1 MYITIPIDKINQSG
15 FFYNTPIINTII
27 TYGLFIRLI
36 YSDEHFTTLGI
47 NVSFNIR
54 LNNIFRSYGKYKCN
68 FDHLIN
74 NDVKEKLI
82 QLEHLILSN
91 NNSSKTRVLK
101 LSETLKSGRIIIMNH
116 IEQTYNTNMFIL
128 KIYGLWETD
137 TEIGLTYKL
146 IGV

>member
-15 FFYNTPIINTII
+15 FFYNTPIINTMI
-27 TYGLFIRLI
+27 TEGSFIRLI

-68 FDHLIN
+68 FDNSIN
-74 NDVKEKLI
+74 NDVIEKLEK
-82 QLEHLILSN
+82 LESLILSN
-91 NNSSKTRVLK
+91 HNSSKTRVLK
-101 LSETLKSGRIIIMNH
+101 LYETIKSGRIITMNH
-116 IEQTYNTNMFIL
+116 VEQNYNSNMFIL
-128 KIYGLWETD
+128 KIYGLWENC
-137 TEIGLTYKL
+137 TEIGITYKI

>member
-54 LNNIFRSYGKYKCN
+54 LNNISR
-68 FDHLIN
+68 
-74 NDVKEKLI
+74 
-82 QLEHLILSN
+82 
-91 NNSSKTRVLK
+91 
-101 LSETLKSGRIIIMNH
+101 
-116 IEQTYNTNMFIL
+116 
-128 KIYGLWETD
+128 
-137 TEIGLTYKL
+137 
-146 IGV
+146 